1 MEGLFTPW
9 WEAEG
14 GKKKEKKNTKYCLK
28 DRVREQQ
35 KWLSK
40 EGMTARWKAPA
51 QHALF
56 NMLRQPRGLSLLS
69 HPTPALSSTS
79 PAFIA
84 WCCHSTPNV
93 TKICLTSLIT
103 IHLWPPKILADST
116 LCLITALQLT
126 SLWPCAAP
134 CLLQL
139 PPLISDCE
147 ILKDRI
153 STGWKWGNLS
163 ETSSFLKG
171 REATKVMGPVQCP
184 RCLAQDGYWENM
196 SKQLV

>member
-1 MEGLFTPW
+1 MRSWRGQ
-9 WEAEG
+9 
-14 GKKKEKKNTKYCLK
+14 KKKEKENTKYCLK

-69 HPTPALSSTS
+69 HPTLSSTS

-84 WCCHSTPNV
+84 WCYHSTPND
-93 TKICLTSLIT
+93 TKVCLTSLIT

-126 SLWPCAAP
+126 SLWPCAVP
-134 CLLQL
+134 CLLQAL
-139 PPLISDCE
+139 ASPS
-147 ILKDRI
+147 
-153 STGWKWGNLS
+153 SWHWGKAPSPDLWLWDP
-163 ETSSFLKG
+163 EG
-171 REATKVMGPVQCP
+171 
-184 RCLAQDGYWENM
+184 QD
-196 SKQLV
+196 